1 MRGIQLTLSG
11 EVKKKQDGGK
21 EVLVLSG
28 TSTRPDVTL
37 APFQKSSQIEWD
49 KDTGTAKPV
58 TDKELGAYA
67 ALSSAIGGNT
77 AAKVEVTGTIHKQG
91 EKKFVLDV
99 RRFEMGGAKTS

>member
-11 EVKKKQDGGK
+11 KVKKKQDGGK
-21 EVLVLSG
+21 DVLVLTG

-49 KDTGTAKPV
+49 KDTGTTKPV

-67 ALSSAIGGNT
+67 ALSSAVGSNPT
-77 AAKVEVTGTIHKQG
+77 AKVEVTGTIHKHG
-91 EKKFVLDV
+91 EKEFVLDV
-99 RRFEMGGAKTS
+99 RRFEMGGAKTT